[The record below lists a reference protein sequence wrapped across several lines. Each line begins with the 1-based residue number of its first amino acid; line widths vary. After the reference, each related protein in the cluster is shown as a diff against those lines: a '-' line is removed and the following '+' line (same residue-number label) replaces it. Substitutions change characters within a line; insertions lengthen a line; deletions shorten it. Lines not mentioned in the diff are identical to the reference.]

1 MNGILIIKNEHSNEY
16 HHVKV
21 TIKEHLML
29 ISKL

>member
-1 MNGILIIKNEHSNEY
+1 MDGILIIKNEHSNEY

-21 TIKEHLML
+21 IIKEGIQI